1 MEAMEVDVRQ
11 VQSTRLSYFKLCLL
25 IDMGLSSSL
34 RYLSSL
40 LHFRE
45 RQKPSLA
52 ALVRGTDHWVVAIIE
67 SRQKS

>member
-1 MEAMEVDVRQ
+1 MEIDVRQ

-52 ALVRGTDHWVVAIIE
+52 ALVRGRITGSWPIIE